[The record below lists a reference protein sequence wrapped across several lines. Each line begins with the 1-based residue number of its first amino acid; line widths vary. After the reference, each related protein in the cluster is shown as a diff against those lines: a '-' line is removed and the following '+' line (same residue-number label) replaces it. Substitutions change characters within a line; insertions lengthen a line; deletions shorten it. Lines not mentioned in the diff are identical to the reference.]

1 MEYDFCD
8 NTTVMSRHGTS
19 YHFSIY
25 DYFSGFSLENPDGK
39 TIYKAGVERLQFI
52 RPYNLCLRMK
62 DIIFKQLLYYETI
75 DFISRNRFQHGN
87 HLMQ

>member
-1 MEYDFCD
+1 
-8 NTTVMSRHGTS
+8 
-19 YHFSIY
+19 
-25 DYFSGFSLENPDGK
+25 
-39 TIYKAGVERLQFI
+39 
-52 RPYNLCLRMK
+52 MK